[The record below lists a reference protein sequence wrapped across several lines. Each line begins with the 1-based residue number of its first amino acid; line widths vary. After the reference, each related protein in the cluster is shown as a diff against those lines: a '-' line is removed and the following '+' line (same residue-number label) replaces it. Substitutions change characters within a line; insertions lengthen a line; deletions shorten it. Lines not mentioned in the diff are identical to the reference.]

1 MSRIWDES
9 KRAETQRSENSFE
22 RRKARR
28 SRHRVALLVYGSDI
42 NSNPFHEVAE
52 TVDADESGCLVL
64 MEARIL
70 RGQRLFIVNTANQ
83 DELECRV
90 VRVGKLIHDKS
101 QVALKFLR
109 AAPEFWFD
117 S

>member
-1 MSRIWDES
+1 
-9 KRAETQRSENSFE
+9 
-22 RRKARR
+22 
-28 SRHRVALLVYGSDI
+28 
-42 NSNPFHEVAE
+42 
-52 TVDADESGCLVL
+52 
-64 MEARIL
+64 MEARVL
-70 RGQRLFIVNTANQ
+70 KRQPLFIVNTANQ

-90 VRVGKLIHDKS
+90 VRVGKLVHGKS